1 MAAAFPDWNDL
12 RDILLITEAG
22 TLSAAARAAGV
33 SQSTMSRRLA
43 AIEATGQPV
52 FLRDES
58 GRMTPNARGRELVV
72 AAREM
77 QSVYEKLRQRLT
89 DAPPPLRIAACDV
102 SAMLFLSAALPI
114 WAGRA
119 GTPAEL
125 TVVEDVAQT
134 QHFDL
139 RVCPMTAVPEH
150 CAGQSIGR
158 IEWGLYASPSYAA
171 ANRIRGR
178 LDTLEGHAV
187 IRASGDLADTAAY
200 RWLPR
205 QGGAVALL
213 TSSTGAMIEGCAA
226 GMGIALLPVAIAE
239 GDARL
244 LPVEGPLPA
253 PSEVWVT
260 AEATRAEDPQIAG
273 FFRWA
278 RNHFRNHAPRSS
290 SERRAG

>member
-1 MAAAFPDWNDL
+1 MADFPDWNDL

-43 AIEATGQPV
+43 AIESTGNPL

-58 GRMTPNARGRELVV
+58 GRMTPNTRGRDMVG

-77 QSVYEKLRQRLT
+77 QAIYEKMRQRLT
-89 DAPPPLRIAACDV
+89 NAPAPLRIAACDV
-102 SAMLFLSAALPI
+102 SARLFLSSALVN

-119 GTPAEL
+119 GSPADLCVIEDL
-125 TVVEDVAQT
+125 AQAAGFDVVVG
-134 QHFDL
+134 
-139 RVCPMTAVPEH
+139 PMTAAPEA

-158 IEWGLYASPSYAA
+158 IDWGLYASPAYAV

-178 LDTLEGHAV
+178 LDTLDGQSV
-187 IRASGDLADTAAY
+187 IRASGGLGDTAAY

-205 QGGAVALL
+205 QGGVVAMLV
-213 TSSTGAMIEGCAA
+213 SSTGAMIEGCAA
-226 GMGIALLPVAIAE
+226 GMGIALLPVAMAE
-239 GDARL
+239 SDARL
-244 LPVEGPLPA
+244 LPVEGPKLA
-253 PSEVWVT
+253 SSEVW
-260 AEATRAEDPQIAG
+260 AICDAARAEDPQIAG

-278 RNHFRNHAPRSS
+278 RNHFRNHAPG
-290 SERRAG
+290 ERRAG

>member
-1 MAAAFPDWNDL
+1 MAAFPDWNDL

-43 AIEATGQPV
+43 AIEATGNPV

-58 GRMTPNARGRELVV
+58 GRMTPNARGRDMVA

-77 QSVYEKLRQRLT
+77 QAVFENLRQRLT

-102 SAMLFLSAALPI
+102 SARLFLSSALPL

-119 GTPAEL
+119 ESPAEL
-125 TVVEDVAQT
+125 TIVEDISQAAGADVT
-134 QHFDL
+134 
-139 RVCPMTAVPEH
+139 VGPMPAVPEH

-158 IEWGLYASPSYAA
+158 IEWRLYAAPSYAVGS
-171 ANRIRGR
+171 RIRGR
-178 LDTLEGHAV
+178 LDTLEGQSV
-187 IRASGDLADTAAY
+187 IRASGSLAETAAY

-205 QGGAVALL
+205 QGGVVAMLAA
-213 TSSTGAMIEGCAA
+213 STGAMIEGCAA
-226 GMGIALLPVAIAE
+226 GMGIALLPVLLAD

-244 LPVEGPLPA
+244 LPVEGPRPV
-253 PSEVWVT
+253 PSEVWAT
-260 AEATRAEDPQIAG
+260 CDATRAEEPQIAG

-278 RNHFRNHAPRSS
+278 RNHFRNHAPG
-290 SERRAG
+290 ERRAG